1 MSKKINSMIEVFKTN
16 VVDRTQAERMLALLV
31 THFNESRINFDMH
44 DCDKILRVEASHII
58 PEKIIEV
65 MNNHGYQCMVLE

>member
-31 THFNESRINFDMH
+31 THFGA
-44 DCDKILRVEASHII
+44 EATHQAETSHII
-58 PEKIIEV
+58 PEKVIEV

>member
-1 MSKKINSMIEVFKTN
+1 MPTKIFVTVNEVFVRDDK
-16 VVDRTQAERMLALLV
+16 
-31 THFNESRINFDMH
+31 SRINFDMH

-58 PEKIIEV
+58 PEKVIEV